1 MSGIQFQS
9 ADDSINRTPCVFEKA
24 VLSGCITCELAS
36 SRTQGERQSMLCDS
50 RVARNNCAT
59 LFELLRERSTF
70 PLRLPKAD
78 EPIVHATI
86 MKLQCG
92 GLAALQKSLGNVSS
106 DVHRAIIDAQA
117 RWGSLLDLPWH
128 AIVEGVTAWQGRRR
142 RATPK
147 KP

>member
-1 MSGIQFQS
+1 
-9 ADDSINRTPCVFEKA
+9 
-24 VLSGCITCELAS
+24 
-36 SRTQGERQSMLCDS
+36 MLCDS

-59 LFELLRERSTF
+59 LLELLRERSTF
-70 PLRLPKAD
+70 PLRLPKVD
-78 EPIVHATI
+78 ELIVHAMI

-92 GLAALQKSLGNVSS
+92 GLGALQKSLGQDLS
-106 DVHRAIIDAQA
+106 DVHRSIIGAQA